1 MAQARSNIAVSNDC
15 ISGVFTP
22 NVVILINSV
31 DRTTAVQIA
40 SLRLSLNRNDEPDS
54 AEFTINRDEGFTPS
68 AGQSITVGLGDS
80 GNVIFGGQITTLRYV
95 RESSGH
101 SPRFDVVCTDW
112 TPLFN
117 RRLIT
122 RDFSG
127 ESATDIAEAIV
138 EEYTSGFTTSG
149 IQQALATIDEFICI
163 NETPMGA
170 LVRLGNLLGGGAYV
184 DAAKRVHLWDSTG
197 PSSYYTPSPPATLT
211 NSLDTLKVLTPEYE
225 YGQLRT
231 RVIVEGAS
239 GQTLVAIPA
248 GADTQS
254 YGIPLDG
261 VWINFNPTAA
271 ASNYVR
277 VGLTVAT
284 YDEAFP
290 LSVQRVAY
298 LDADAAPGDTSI
310 TIRSA
315 GPGSTLVAAPSWLH
329 DGDGHYFYIGSVV
342 AGPPITT
349 GGTPASGYGSIPID
363 LPLDAPLYELAHI
376 SNVSPVAAITEDI
389 PVGTT
394 VVVRSQVD
402 DSAAQTAI
410 AAIEGGDGIH
420 EHFVS
425 DGELSY
431 SGCVERA
438 NAELDAFSAA
448 LLRADWVTQ
457 DMQAM
462 PGAEQVINM
471 SSPSALSAT
480 LMIDSVSV
488 TFPVDLTRIATSPTT
503 TCSSDLFPLRV
514 CQGSTVKLA
523 NVLDAIGT

>member
-68 AGQSITVGLGDS
+68 AGQSVTVGLGDS

-95 RESSGH
+95 RESSAH

-149 IQQALATIDEFICI
+149 IQQSLATIDEFPCT

-211 NSLDTLKVLTPEYE
+211 NSLDTLKNLTPEYE

-231 RVIVEGAS
+231 RAIVEGAS
-239 GQTLVAIPA
+239 GSTLVAIPV
-248 GADTQS
+248 GADLDT
-254 YGIPLDG
+254 YGIPLDA
-261 VWINFNPTAA
+261 VWIKFNQSTD

-277 VGLTVAT
+277 VG
-284 YDEAFP
+284 
-290 LSVQRVAY
+290 
-298 LDADAAPGDTSI
+298 
-310 TIRSA
+310 
-315 GPGSTLVAAPSWLH
+315 
-329 DGDGHYFYIGSVV
+329 
-342 AGPPITT
+342 
-349 GGTPASGYGSIPID
+349 
-363 LPLDAPLYELAHI
+363 
-376 SNVSPVAAITEDI
+376 
-389 PVGTT
+389 
-394 VVVRSQVD
+394 
-402 DSAAQTAI
+402 
-410 AAIEGGDGIH
+410 
-420 EHFVS
+420 
-425 DGELSY
+425 
-431 SGCVERA
+431 
-438 NAELDAFSAA
+438 
-448 LLRADWVTQ
+448 
-457 DMQAM
+457 
-462 PGAEQVINM
+462 
-471 SSPSALSAT
+471 
-480 LMIDSVSV
+480 
-488 TFPVDLTRIATSPTT
+488 
-503 TCSSDLFPLRV
+503 
-514 CQGSTVKLA
+514 
-523 NVLDAIGT
+523 